1 MRKPRKTM
9 SVRVD
14 AEEYKYLRLLAHS
27 NEQTIADAISNVIK
41 QFEQAKPIGF
51 CIWKIIH
58 NDGSETYDVTLPY
71 GGYIIVAAD
80 SLEDALKEITAFRNK
95 HGYTDARRFKLEK
108 EITILDL
115 RFEVDTSNGIN
126 GACLI

>member
-1 MRKPRKTM
+1 MVRPTNHPTWYGLHLGVHHAQAEKTV

-14 AEEYKYLRLLAHS
+14 AEDYKYLQLLAHS

-71 GGYIIVAAD
+71 GGYI
-80 SLEDALKEITAFRNK
+80 
-95 HGYTDARRFKLEK
+95 
-108 EITILDL
+108 
-115 RFEVDTSNGIN
+115 
-126 GACLI
+126 